1 MEPSDPVAIVIAALN
16 SFEPSRDDTDNLYRL
31 YQLFEGFGS
40 LPDRHR
46 AAPAMLMRGLL
57 AIPKPGAAEA
67 RTQGRSLQGRSAAED
82 GEHGFLVPRGMA
94 AAQAAQAA
102 PGCRQGKKAARSRCG
117 AQPLPAPSPF

>member
-46 AAPAMLMRGLL
+46 AAPAMLSLL
-57 AIPKPGAAEA
+57 VLLRHEY
-67 RTQGRSLQGRSAAED
+67 L
-82 GEHGFLVPRGMA
+82 
-94 AAQAAQAA
+94 
-102 PGCRQGKKAARSRCG
+102 SR
-117 AQPLPAPSPF
+117 A